1 MIIKSINKIEN
12 TNNEEIYIKQN
23 WFYEKTSTIDKAL
36 VRLLRQKERSHK
48 SSL

>member
-23 WFYEKTSTIDKAL
+23 WFYEKTSTIDKSL